1 MNKLIKLKT
10 LLTLFFW
17 IGLCMATG
25 YIGTFFTNSSM
36 TGWYQNLSKPTF
48 TPPGWVFGVVWTL
61 LYILMAVA
69 AFIISMKNIKKPETK
84 AALALFLFQLVL
96 NGLWTPIFFGM
107 HLILA
112 ALIEIIILD
121 LAILLTLIM
130 FYKISKIAA
139 ALLVPYFIWVTFA
152 IVLNAAFWRLNT

>member
-1 MNKLIKLKT
+1 MNKLIKPKT
-10 LLTLFFW
+10 LLTLVFW
-17 IGLCMATG
+17 IVLCMATG
-25 YIGTFFTNSSM
+25 YIGTFFTDSSM
-36 TGWYQNLSKPTF
+36 TSWYQNLSKPAF

-69 AFIISMKNIKKPETK
+69 AFIISQQNLKKPETK

-107 HLILA
+107 HLILT

-130 FYKISKIAA
+130 FYKISRIAT